1 MLGDLDYNL
10 KPIKPQFFIC
20 KPNREIIAKLS
31 EAYNGKRTT
40 KLNDVEELDLTIP
53 FYIDVNHKLVRN
65 KNIDLLRERYLIK
78 VVTGNKVDWF
88 IIKEITE
95 SAKDSETSKSIR
107 CYSASHELTDKLIK
121 SYSVE
126 SYHAEQVLN
135 DILTNTIWSI
145 DYLDADFK
153 LTYRAFEFPSN
164 TVLDAVFE
172 VAETYN
178 AIVHFDTDKRT
189 ISMTKPEL
197 TGLNRGLTFSYG
209 KYLSS
214 MDKTTQTDE
223 MVTRLSAV
231 GNDGLGIQKVNPTGQ
246 NYIENF
252 GYFMYPFV
260 RDVNRNVLSSSYH
273 MSDSLCHALLD
284 YEALVENKTGQFKSY
299 LTQLKDY
306 EEQLN
311 QLNVDLNKLKNNE
324 AVVTDTMLAQQFD
337 GKMFFEK
344 YNHSGSSSRD
354 FTLNK
359 TYAFAVM
366 IKVDNNAGVTVI
378 LNGQSRPTTSN
389 QWVLLGKVKD
399 IDFTQVIVNGG
410 NSGVFIQVANISLT
424 EYNDSNNSAELVE
437 RYSLDNKQNQIRLK
451 EIEIINKENQ
461 IKDVKTLISALQTT
475 LLAENNFT
483 PAQLQELNYFVIE
496 REFNDDKYID
506 EQDLYEATEEKF
518 KELQQPQLSI
528 DVDIINFLEIVEE
541 QRNWNKLTLGDFV
554 NIKYEP
560 TNTYV
565 TARISEISYD
575 YEASSIG
582 LTLSNAKNVNDES
595 TRIEKFLSNTKNTN
609 ITVDISKHKWGK
621 AVVDTSEMSKLFE
634 NFWNKVTNDI
644 NMASNEFVTIDRKGI
659 TIIDPNDPLRFLR
672 ATHGVLGLTRSG
684 GLRYETA
691 ISADG
696 VIAEMVLGKIILG
709 SRVVIGDDDGIFTI
723 EGPKLTIQDRCE
735 REVLK
740 LGLLS
745 ERPDVFGM
753 YVNRYASPDCS
764 NRTITN
770 VTGMNNDR
778 GFYIDKIRN
787 GITSNVFGLSQ
798 DGNLR
803 LRTGDNNEVMII
815 TSEGL
820 GLGAENWIN
829 SPFRVNYRGEAWLES
844 LWATNA
850 YIQNSEF
857 INGHIEGSSLTLR
870 DGGGVMKMFPRIGL
884 WAGHEE
890 FDDAPFSVDMQ
901 GNLKAH
907 KAKLIGKK
915 GEILIDTDAGIID
928 MDKFDII
935 NVGKLVAE
943 MLEVNTILADKSYIN
958 NLTVNHLKTI
968 GKDAEVGQYIDY
980 IDIKDNFIK
989 FITAKVATK
998 EQAKDSRDRLL
1009 YWQDSEKRILTTE
1022 DTGIIAYAYG
1032 FNDNDIKVKQE
1043 ITFEGSG
1050 DEAQPKRTIG
1060 LGDGT
1065 SNGGKAVEDKY
1076 NGGYKL
1082 SYGQSNTGRERGIDL
1097 RDTGISINSE
1107 RGATMVTTKD
1117 FTVVAED
1124 GTIKLGNSAG
1134 SSFELSPTGAK
1145 MDIKGSLDIA
1155 ATGIVTINGQQIKLN

>member
-10 KPIKPQFFIC
+10 KPIRPQYFIC
-20 KPNREIIAKLS
+20 KPNREPIAKLS
-31 EAYNGKRTT
+31 EAYNCKRTT
-40 KLNDVEELDLTIP
+40 KLNDIDELDLTIP
-53 FYIDVNHKLVRN
+53 FYIDIKHQLVKNR
-65 KNIDLLRERYLIK
+65 NIDLLRERYLIK
-78 VVTGNKVDWF
+78 VVTDNKVDWF
-88 IIKEITE
+88 IINEVSENTN
-95 SAKDSETSKSIR
+95 DSETSKSIR
-107 CYSASHELTDKLIK
+107 CYSAAHELTDKLIK

-135 DILTNTIWSI
+135 DILANTIWSI

-153 LTYRAFEFPSN
+153 LTYRAFDFPSN
-164 TVLDAVFE
+164 TVLEAVFE

-178 AIVHFDTDKRT
+178 AIVHFDTDKRI

-252 GYFMYPFV
+252 GYFMYPFK
-260 RDVNRNVLSSSYH
+260 RDANRNVLESSYH

-284 YEALVENKTGQFKSY
+284 YEALVESKTGQFKSY
-299 LTQLKDY
+299 LDQLKKY
-306 EEQLN
+306 EEELN
-311 QLNVDLNKLKNNE
+311 QLNVDLNRLKNNE

-344 YNHSGSSSRD
+344 YVHNGSSSRD
-354 FTLNK
+354 FALNK
-359 TYAFAVM
+359 TYAYAVL
-366 IKVDNNAGVTVI
+366 IKVDNNSGVSVI
-378 LNGQSRPTTSN
+378 LNGQQRPTVSN
-389 QWVLLGKVKD
+389 QWVLLGKVRD
-399 IDFTQVIVNGG
+399 LDFTQVIVNGG
-410 NSGVFIQVANISLT
+410 NTVVFIQVANISLT
-424 EYNDSNNSAELVE
+424 EYNDNNNSSELVE

-451 EIEIINKENQ
+451 EIEILNKENQ
-461 IKDVKTLISALQTT
+461 IKDIKALITTLQTT

-483 PAQLQELNYFVIE
+483 PELLQELNYFVIE
-496 REFNDDKYID
+496 REFNDDKYVN
-506 EQDLYEATEEKF
+506 EQDLYEAAQEKF

-528 DVDIINFLEIVEE
+528 AIDIINFLEIVEE

-560 TNTYV
+560 TDTYV

-575 YEASSIG
+575 YEGGSIN

-595 TRIEKFLSNTKNTN
+595 KRIEKFLSNTKNTN

-696 VIAEMVLGKIILG
+696 LIAEMVLGKIILG

-740 LGLLS
+740 LGLIS
-745 ERPDVFGM
+745 ERPDIFGM

-778 GFYIDKIRN
+778 GFFIDKIRN
-787 GITSNVFGLSQ
+787 GVTSNVFGLSQ

-803 LRTGDNNEVMII
+803 LRTGDNNEVMIVDAN
-815 TSEGL
+815 GL
-820 GLGAENWIN
+820 GLGSEVWANA
-829 SPFRVNYRGEAWLES
+829 PFRVNYRGEAWLES

-850 YIQNSEF
+850 YIQNSQF
-857 INGHIEGSSLTLR
+857 MNGHIEGSTITLR
-870 DGGGVMKMFPRIGL
+870 DGKGGIMKLDPSVGF
-884 WAGHEE
+884 WAGLNAEYPDNASVYITMDGKLLLKGANGE
-890 FDDAPFSVDMQ
+890 FFINTEDGYVDFNGMDVRGIGAVDADLLAAIMLSAQD
-901 GNLKAH
+901 
-907 KAKLIGKK
+907 
-915 GEILIDTDAGIID
+915 GIISNLTAGRLSTLTNAALND
-928 MDKFDII
+928 WTNYIRIEK
-935 NVGKLVAE
+935 N
-943 MLEVNTILADKSYIN
+943 YIN
-958 NLTVNHLKTI
+958 FLT
-968 GKDAEVGQYIDY
+968 GKVKPGTGVQKALPDG
-980 IDIKDNFIK
+980 
-989 FITAKVATK
+989 
-998 EQAKDSRDRLL
+998 RPL
-1009 YWQDSEKRILTTE
+1009 YWTSAEQ
-1022 DTGIIAYAYG
+1022 TGIMTVEPTAWPVMVYEMDDKTKMRFY
-1032 FNDNDIKVKQE
+1032 
-1043 ITFEGSG
+1043 FEGSG
-1050 DEAQPKRTIG
+1050 QTAWPIIDMGE
-1060 LGDGT
+1060 GDARGYGKGSIQKPNGSFDFIYT
-1065 SNGGKAVEDKY
+1065 NSNY
-1076 NGGYKL
+1076 
-1082 SYGQSNTGRERGIDL
+1082 GREKSL
-1097 RDTGISINSE
+1097 RLTDEGVTLLSELGPVNIKGKEINLITES
-1107 RGATMVTTKD
+1107 
-1117 FTVVAED
+1117 
-1124 GTIKLGNSAG
+1124 G
-1134 SSFELSPTGAK
+1134 SSIQMKSDG
-1145 MDIKGSLDIA
+1145 DIEIKASRN
-1155 ATGIVTINGQQIKLN
+1155 VKINGQRIDLN